1 MHTSHCILETSL
13 LMAMLE
19 NGLVLFLLLP
29 VTLELWFLWL
39 NLKHLF
45 RSEYAA
51 LQTIECLLCSQASI
65 THQIFYTLFV
75 CAKAEPN
82 IGIYRDCIPTWGN
95 VTAGVWTNSSGFTDV
110 VISWDEP
117 ADTKDVFAGLGGSWN
132 MFVGWRGSWLEGSGE
147 TSTLP
152 PEPCVCFQS
161 YMTLH

>member
-1 MHTSHCILETSL
+1 MHKSHCRLETSL
-13 LMAMLE
+13 LIE
-19 NGLVLFLLLP
+19 NGLMLFLLLP
-29 VTLELWFLWL
+29 VTSELWFLWL

-82 IGIYRDCIPTWGN
+82 IGIYRDWIPTWDTCCCN
-95 VTAGVWTNSSGFTDV
+95 VTAGVWTNSSGFTAV

-117 ADTKDVFAGLGGSWN
+117 ADTEDAFAGLA
-132 MFVGWRGSWLEGSGE
+132 GSWLEGSGE

-152 PEPCVCFQS
+152 PETCVCYQS